1 MTLPPPKSA
10 KARIAP
16 AGLIFLAITS
26 IGWGFNWP
34 VTKHLVSV
42 LPPLTLR
49 GTTGV
54 IGASL
59 LALLAISRG
68 ENWRVGRKLWPR
80 LVLAAI
86 LNVGCWMVLMGFAL
100 LWLPAS
106 EATLVAYTMPVWAS
120 LLAWPVLG
128 ERPNL
133 LRVLALVM
141 AFAGLCAILG
151 GDGFAASLSKLPGII
166 MALLG
171 AIG

>member
-1 MTLPPPKSA
+1 MTLQNQPGA

-16 AGLIFLAITS
+16 AGLVFLAITS

-34 VTKHLVSV
+34 VTKYLLGE

-54 IGASL
+54 VGASL

-68 ENWRVGRKLWPR
+68 QNLRVARELWPR
-80 LVLAAI
+80 LVLAAF

-106 EATLVAYTMPVWAS
+106 EPALIAYSMPVWS
-120 LLAWPVLG
+120 SIMAWPIHA
-128 ERPNL
+128 ERPNVEDIVSRPVAL
-133 LRVLALVM
+133 L
-141 AFAGLCAILG
+141 GLSAILG
-151 GDGFAASLSKLPGII
+151 GNGFAASVSKLRV
-166 MALLG
+166 
-171 AIG
+171 